1 MLIKFFRGYVC
12 FRFGYF
18 VIELCFGILKVSI
31 AANFGNQTRE
41 GMQYMNVKT
50 GMPIEEHARNI
61 LTPYAFNILQREI
74 VQSVQYATTEMANG
88 SYLVR
93 HYKKLDGECIVI
105 WLPDDE
111 QIHCTCK
118 EFEHSGIL
126 CRHSLRVLVVKNYFQ
141 LPEKYFLLRWRL
153 ESSLDSLDDE
163 NTQVSADDCSQ
174 SFNTLTAT
182 LLTESL
188 VSKERFNYVHRELS
202 SLLEHVR
209 NMPVIVDYV
218 VNMAASNI
226 NDS

>member
-93 HYKKLDGECIVI
+93 HYKNWMEN
-105 WLPDDE
+105 
-111 QIHCTCK
+111 
-118 EFEHSGIL
+118 
-126 CRHSLRVLVVKNYFQ
+126 VL
-141 LPEKYFLLRWRL
+141 
-153 ESSLDSLDDE
+153 
-163 NTQVSADDCSQ
+163 
-174 SFNTLTAT
+174 SFGCQMMNKFT
-182 LLTESL
+182 
-188 VSKERFNYVHRELS
+188 VP
-202 SLLEHVR
+202 VR
-209 NMPVIVDYV
+209 NLSIPGFCAGIPY
-218 VNMAASNI
+218 ASLW
-226 NDS
+226 